1 MMQSDA
7 AFDPK
12 QPLFDQFSVVA
23 RAFAHGHR
31 LALLEVLA
39 QARRDVNSLSR
50 YTGLSVANTSQ
61 HLKVLRAA
69 GLVSS
74 HRAGKHVLYAL
85 ADDTVVDL
93 VRSLRAFAERHSGAA
108 QRTVKDN
115 WPQMDRTPEVAR
127 KQLGQWVAAKS
138 VTLLDTRPQEEFAA
152 GHIPGAHHVS
162 KGALDAIDA
171 LIEGETPVVA
181 YCRGAYC
188 ATLHDTLEYLG
199 DRDIAAHR
207 LEDGFAEWRAS
218 GYPVEVEEAS

>member
-1 MMQSDA
+1 MQTDA

-12 QPLFDQFSVVA
+12 QPLFDQFSIVA

-39 QARRDVNSLSR
+39 QARRDVNSLSS
-50 YTGLSVANTSQ
+50 YTGLSIANTSQ

-74 HRAGKHVLYAL
+74 HRAGKHVLYSL

-93 VRSLRAFAERHSGAA
+93 VRSLRAFAERHSDAA
-108 QRTVKDN
+108 RRTVKDN
-115 WPQMDRTPEVAR
+115 WPQMDRYPEVSR
-127 KQLGQWVAAKS
+127 EQVSQWVEAGS
-138 VTLLDTRPQEEFAA
+138 VVLLDTRPLEEFAA
-152 GHIPGAHHVS
+152 GHIPGAHHVP
-162 KGALDAIDA
+162 KGTLDIIDP
-171 LIEGETPVVA
+171 LIEAEAPIVA

-218 GYPVEVEEAS
+218 GYPVKAEEFS

>member
-1 MMQSDA
+1 MPAEAD
-7 AFDPK
+7 FDPK

-39 QARRDVNSLSR
+39 QARRDVNSLSS
-50 YTGLSVANTSQ
+50 YTGLSIANTSQ

-74 HRAGKHVLYAL
+74 HRSGKHVHYAL

-93 VRSLRAFAERHSGAA
+93 VRSLRAFAERNSDAA
-108 QRTVKDN
+108 RRTVKDN
-115 WPQMDRTPEVAR
+115 WPQMDRYPEVTR
-127 KQLGQWVAAKS
+127 EQLDQWVAAKS
-138 VTLLDTRPQEEFAA
+138 VTLLDTRPLEEFTA
-152 GHIPGAHHVS
+152 GHIPGAHHVP
-162 KGALDAIDA
+162 KGMLDIIDP
-171 LIEGETPVVA
+171 LIEGETPIVA

-218 GYPVEVEEAS
+218 GYPVKAEGIS

>member
-1 MMQSDA
+1 MQTDT

-12 QPLFDQFSVVA
+12 GPLFDQFSVVA

-39 QARRDVNSLSR
+39 QARRDVNSLSS
-50 YTGLSVANTSQ
+50 YTGLSIANTSQ

-69 GLVSS
+69 GLVSR
-74 HRAGKHVLYAL
+74 HRSGKHVLYAL

-93 VRSLRAFAERHSGAA
+93 VRSLRAFAERHSDAA
-108 QRTVKDN
+108 RRTVKDN
-115 WPQMDRTPEVAR
+115 WPQMDRTPEVSR
-127 KQLGQWVAAKS
+127 EQLGQWVKAGS
-138 VTLLDTRPQEEFAA
+138 VVLLDTRPLEEFEA
-152 GHIPGAHHVS
+152 GHIPGARHVP
-162 KGALDAIDA
+162 KGALDVIGP
-171 LIEGETPVVA
+171 LVEGELQIVA

-199 DRDIAAHR
+199 ERGIAAHR

-218 GYPVEVEEAS
+218 GYPVETGDTS